1 MIAERVTAAVFGLA
15 LLVIFCRLLI
25 GWALS

>member
-1 MIAERVTAAVFGLA
+1 VIAERVTAAAFGLA
-15 LLVIFCRLLI
+15 LLVIACRILI